1 MPMYFGRFALIAIA
15 ALALG
20 QAPSSPPATSPDP
33 AVERVEKML
42 EDLEAREQVQD
53 KEKRTYILTEPD
65 LNAFLAAKIKER
77 PRKDVESLRVEMK
90 DGLFTTFIKIDF
102 DEVEIKGDSMTAS
115 LLKALLRGTQTIE
128 VDGRLQTE
136 NGKGTYLVERA
147 TLNGMPLPAS
157 LVNSIL
163 SSVGKRQDPPFDPTE
178 QFDLPYGVKTITVTP
193 GKATL
198 ET

>member
-1 MPMYFGRFALIAIA
+1 MPMYFDRFVLIAIA

-20 QAPSSPPATSPDP
+20 QTPSSPPATSPDP

-42 EDLEAREQVQD
+42 EELEAREQAQD

-102 DEVEIKGDSMTAS
+102 DEVEI
-115 LLKALLRGTQTIE
+115 
-128 VDGRLQTE
+128 
-136 NGKGTYLVERA
+136 
-147 TLNGMPLPAS
+147 
-157 LVNSIL
+157 
-163 SSVGKRQDPPFDPTE
+163 
-178 QFDLPYGVKTITVTP
+178 
-193 GKATL
+193 
-198 ET
+198 

>member
-1 MPMYFGRFALIAIA
+1 MYFGRFALIAIA

>member
-1 MPMYFGRFALIAIA
+1 MYFDRFVLIAIA

-20 QAPSSPPATSPDP
+20 QTPSSPPATSPDP

-42 EDLEAREQVQD
+42 EELEAREQAQD

-90 DGLFTTFIKIDF
+90 DALFTTFIKIDF

-178 QFDLPYGVKTITVTP
+178 QFDLPYGVKTITVTL